1 MGTMLKVFEAVFFL
15 TAVVRS
21 VVPFS
26 VFQAHA
32 AYLTNCDCVACGC
45 DRSHGRERCRRI

>member
-15 TAVVRS
+15 TAVVGS

-26 VFQAHA
+26 LFQAQA
-32 AYLTNCDCVACGC
+32 AYVQTRLRRMGC
-45 DRSHGRERCRRI
+45 DRSHDSERWRRH